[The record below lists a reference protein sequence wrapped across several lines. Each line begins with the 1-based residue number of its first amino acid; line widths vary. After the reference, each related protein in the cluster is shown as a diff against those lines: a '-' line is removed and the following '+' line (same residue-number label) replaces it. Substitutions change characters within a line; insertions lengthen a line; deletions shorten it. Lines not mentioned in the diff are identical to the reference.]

1 MTVNDYM
8 DMYVG
13 VVYLKT
19 LLQHLPEVMQE
30 NHQTNSVTI
39 TSSG

>member
-1 MTVNDYM
+1 MTVNGYIDK
-8 DMYVG
+8 YVG

-30 NHQTNSVTI
+30 NQTNCVTI

>member
-1 MTVNDYM
+1 MTVNGYM

-13 VVYLKT
+13 VVCLKT

-30 NHQTNSVTI
+30 NQI
-39 TSSG
+39 LLQ